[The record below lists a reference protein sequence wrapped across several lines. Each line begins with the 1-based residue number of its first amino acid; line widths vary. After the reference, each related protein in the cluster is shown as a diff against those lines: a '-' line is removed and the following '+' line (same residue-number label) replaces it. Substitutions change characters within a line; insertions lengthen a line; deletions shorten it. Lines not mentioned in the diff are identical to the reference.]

1 MYEVY
6 LINVKKVILNYY
18 QKHQMFQKTSK
29 GRSKGNISANNRRNN
44 IFNLFITYKFFMA
57 YTLSFPHK
65 ITIENVE
72 SYVLD

>member
-18 QKHQMFQKTSK
+18 QKHQMFQKISK
-29 GRSKGNISANNRRNN
+29 GRSKGNISANNMKNN

-57 YTLSFPHK
+57 YTLSFSHK
-65 ITIENVE
+65 ITM
-72 SYVLD
+72 